1 MEGID
6 DFIAGWVSGVA
17 GLALTQPVDF
27 VLTRLQSGKVHSHH
41 GSALG
46 MFRGSLPL
54 FATVPVNNAMLMY
67 GYGVGKS
74 VGEAKGYGDSL
85 MPVFL
90 GGCVGG
96 FVQSFLQSPVELL
109 KVRLQLAAASHQQST
124 GALTLE
130 LLRAPKAAIAADAV
144 AAAVVPP
151 LLSKGLYATLLRDV
165 VPHGVWFSAYEWSKR
180 TLERRALA
188 AQPVP
193 TAEPPQLS
201 VAAQLSAGAF
211 AATAAWVVGY
221 PAVRRT
227 AMLELLPSH
236 AYIALHEHHPGS
248 LRQHGGANPHRPRGL
263 DSRSCAGRDQ
273 DTLPDGG
280 RCDERGRCRPC
291 HPRGGVQVRLSN
303 TGRVESGLRGA
314 LVECFFVLR
323 WPVGCWPALG
333 CCCSGRL
340 TSLWRAARP
349 LEIWQRAASILQWVG
364 PEATA
369 RGASECG
376 WLLRVRVHDGR
387 DREVQG
393 QLKGQAGWWL
403 LLVAAPA
410 SPLRGLPP
418 DVT

>member
-54 FATVPVNNAMLMY
+54 FATVPMNNAMLMY

-130 LLRAPKAAIAADAV
+130 LLRAPKAAIAADAA

-193 TAEPPQLS
+193 TADPPQLS

-221 PAVRRT
+221 PADVIKT
-227 AMLELLPSH
+227 
-236 AYIALHEHHPGS
+236 
-248 LRQHGGANPHRPRGL
+248 
-263 DSRSCAGRDQ
+263 
-273 DTLPDGG
+273 
-280 RCDERGRCRPC
+280 RC
-291 HPRGGVQVRLSN
+291 QM
-303 TGRVESGLRGA
+303 ESGAASVGDAVRAIHAEGGLRAFYSGLGLKLLRA
-314 LVECFFVLR
+314 VPQSAAGFFVYEYMMGVL
-323 WPVGCWPALG
+323 
-333 CCCSGRL
+333 
-340 TSLWRAARP
+340 ARYK
-349 LEIWQRAASILQWVG
+349 AS
-364 PEATA
+364 
-369 RGASECG
+369 
-376 WLLRVRVHDGR
+376 
-387 DREVQG
+387 
-393 QLKGQAGWWL
+393 
-403 LLVAAPA
+403 
-410 SPLRGLPP
+410 
-418 DVT
+418 